1 MPPQSPASMP
11 LKLACG
17 QMRVSKW
24 KVVMRL
30 TNEAFWKKHV
40 RNNVHVLAAAAF
52 VILLSLGFA
61 LYTNHAWD
69 DFYITYRHSKNLA
82 IGNGLVFNV
91 GDRLHGFTSPLG
103 VLLPALSS
111 VLTGNTSDQAA
122 LWIYRLMCIGA
133 LGGAGAF
140 LVAIA
145 RHLRYA
151 VPVTGFLLALVA
163 FDAKTLDFTTNG
175 METAFMLLFLSYAF
189 WAHVCRPARQWL
201 HLGVAWAGLMWT
213 RPDGFIYVGVIAAG
227 FLLFDDIRDW
237 RRKMAI
243 FIKAGLLTTVLYL
256 PWFIFAWVY
265 YGTPIPQPA
274 TAKGGL
280 AALGE
285 KKTIIGFLAN
295 TIRVPLMTYP
305 QSTSLDG
312 TFLPSYFQ
320 IGGWPGP
327 MLAVARCVAVLCY
340 LLWLLPVRLR
350 LEVRTAS
357 FAFFGAHAYLSY
369 FTIFAYPWYLPSTEL
384 LAFIALTGLLA
395 QLSDWKPKLRPVL
408 VGLGL
413 LLLAG
418 EIATTAQVT
427 RQIRAQ
433 QTIVGD
439 GNQRRVGEWLKENA
453 RSNDTVFLEPLGYIG
468 FYSGLKMY
476 DYPGLSSREV
486 ASAVKIFGNDW
497 SGIVR
502 LLKPDWLVLRQHE
515 VIDNR
520 NFYDLSVLDNYQLVR
535 EFSVMDEIAKQK
547 VYGRAYLEFDGH
559 FKLFSRRKPE
569 PDTSVP
575 AGLTLAP
582 ATKCQGSIDI
592 LDVVEARAFNS
603 TYVIAQGWLAVSG
616 EQGIVPD
623 DVFITVATTDDAAL
637 RFYKALTRVPRNDVK
652 IAFKQPSMPD
662 VGYRVWIDLSKAHG
676 KHIIGLARGYEGV
689 LTPCSEI
696 QKPIDLK

>member
-1 MPPQSPASMP
+1 
-11 LKLACG
+11 
-17 QMRVSKW
+17 
-24 KVVMRL
+24 MRL

-369 FTIFAYPWYLPSTEL
+369 FTYFPYPWYLPSTEL
-384 LAFIALTGLLA
+384 LAIIALTGLLA
-395 QLSDWKPKLRPVL
+395 QLADWKPKLRPVL

-418 EIATTAQVT
+418 EIATTAQAA

-439 GNQRRVGEWLKENA
+439 GNQRKVGEWLKENA
-453 RSNDTVFLEPLGYIG
+453 GPNDTVFLEPLGYIG

-515 VIDNR
+515 AIDNR
-520 NFYDLSVLDNYQLVR
+520 NFSDLSVLDNYQLVR

-559 FKLFSRRKPE
+559 FKLFSRRKPEPE

-676 KHIIGLARGYEGV
+676 RRIIGLARGYEGV